1 MDGAYEPETLEMMD
15 LILAIG
21 IMIFLGFLAGLIFER
36 FKFPMITGYIVLGMA
51 LSPSLLGF
59 IPAGTVEQLDIITDV
74 ALGLIAY
81 LIGSSLRWEDFR
93 RLAKPIAWITPL
105 QSFGSWIFVTAILAA
120 LGPVLVPHE
129 SFWQTIFPMA
139 ALIGAVSVATAP
151 AATMAIVSELRAK
164 GPFTTTLLAVVGLD
178 DAVAIVVFA
187 IATGVFRPL
196 VKEAGEFSVYHM
208 LGIPL
213 LHIAGSVLLGIAFAL
228 VLFYVVKLVRTREFL
243 VVVIVGTIL
252 LCIGIAG
259 YLGLSSLL
267 ANLVL
272 GFVIINI
279 AKRKELNLVV
289 EEFENLI
296 FVLFF
301 VLAGL
306 HFDLSVLEVAGVLA
320 LLIVLA
326 RCSGKYLGVRL
337 GATISDASDTV
348 KNYLGLALLP
358 QAGVA
363 IGLILL
369 AAREFPSFGVIM
381 LNAVLA
387 STIIHELVAPP
398 LTKYAILK
406 AGEAQV
412 VTGRS
417 GWSRVGGWSS
427 NK

>member
-1 MDGAYEPETLEMMD
+1 MNLV
-15 LILAIG
+15 LAIG
-21 IMIFLGFLAGLIFER
+21 IMTFLGFLAGLVFER
-36 FKFPMITGYIVLGMA
+36 FKLPMITGYIVLGMV
-51 LSPSLLGF
+51 LSPSLLGV

-81 LIGSSLRWEDFR
+81 LIGSSLRWEDLQQ
-93 RLAKPIAWITPL
+93 LARPIAWITLL
-105 QSFGSWIFVTAILAA
+105 QSFGAWILVAGAVIA

-129 SFWQTIFPMA
+129 PFWETYVPMA
-139 ALIGAVSVATAP
+139 VLIGAVSVATAP

-164 GPFTTTLLAVVGLD
+164 GSFTTTLLAVVGLD
-178 DAVAIVVFA
+178 DAIAVVFFA
-187 IATGVFRPL
+187 VAAGVSRPL
-196 VKEAGEFSVYHM
+196 VEDATTLSAYHM
-208 LGIPL
+208 LGIPA
-213 LHIAGSVLLGIAFAL
+213 LHIAESVLLGIAFAL
-228 VLFYVVKLVRTREFL
+228 ILFYLVKLVRVREFL

-252 LCIGIAG
+252 LCTGIAG
-259 YLGLSSLL
+259 YLGISSIL

-272 GFVIINI
+272 GFVIINL
-279 AKRKELNLVV
+279 AKREELKLVV

-306 HFDLSVLEVAGVLA
+306 HFDLSVLEIAGVLA

-326 RCSGKYLGVRL
+326 RCSGKYFGVRL
-337 GATISDASDTV
+337 GATISKTSDTV

-358 QAGVA
+358 KAGVT

-387 STIIHELVAPP
+387 STIINELIAPP
-398 LTKYAILK
+398 LTKYALLK

-412 VTGRS
+412 GA
-417 GWSRVGGWSS
+417 
-427 NK
+427 

>member
-1 MDGAYEPETLEMMD
+1 MMN
-15 LILAIG
+15 LVLAIG
-21 IMIFLGFLAGLIFER
+21 IMIFLGFLVGLIFER
-36 FKFPMITGYIVLGMA
+36 FKFPMITGYIVLGIL
-51 LSPSLLGF
+51 LSPSLLGV

-81 LIGSSLRWEDFR
+81 LIGSSLRWEDMQ
-93 RLAKPIAWITPL
+93 RLARPIAWIAL
-105 QSFGSWIFVTAILAA
+105 FQSVGAWIFVTAVLAA

-129 SFWQTIFPMA
+129 SFWQTYVPMA
-139 ALIGAVSVATAP
+139 VLIGAVSVATAP

-164 GPFTTTLLAVVGLD
+164 GAFTTTLLAVVGLD
-178 DAVAIVVFA
+178 DAIAIVVYA
-187 IATGVFRPL
+187 IAAGVSRPL
-196 VKEAGEFSVYHM
+196 VSEVGEFSVYHM
-208 LGIPL
+208 LGIPA
-213 LHIAGSVLLGIAFAL
+213 LHIAGSVLLGIGFAL
-228 VLFYVVKLVRTREFL
+228 ILFYVVKLVRAREFL

-252 LCIGIAG
+252 LCTGVAG
-259 YLGLSSLL
+259 YLGVSSLL

-272 GFVIINI
+272 GFVIINLV
-279 AKRKELNLVV
+279 KRKELNIVV

-306 HFDLSVLEVAGVLA
+306 HFDLSVLEIAGMLA

-337 GATISDASDTV
+337 GAGISAAPDNV

-358 QAGVA
+358 KAGVT

-387 STIIHELVAPP
+387 STIINELIAPP
-398 LTKYAILK
+398 LTKYALLK
-406 AGEAQV
+406 AGDAQV
-412 VTGRS
+412 LT
-417 GWSRVGGWSS
+417 
-427 NK
+427 

>member
-1 MDGAYEPETLEMMD
+1 MMN
-15 LILAIG
+15 LVLAIG

-36 FKFPMITGYIVLGMA
+36 FKFPMITGYIVLGIL
-51 LSPSLLGF
+51 LSPSLLGV
-59 IPAGTVEQLDIITDV
+59 IPAGTVKQLDIITDV

-81 LIGSSLRWEDFR
+81 LIGSSLRWEDMR
-93 RLAKPIAWITPL
+93 RVAKPIAWIALL
-105 QSFGSWIFVTAILAA
+105 QSFGAWLFVTVVLAA
-120 LGPVLVPHE
+120 LGPLLVPHE
-129 SFWQTIFPMA
+129 SFWQTYVPMA
-139 ALIGAVSVATAP
+139 VLIGAVSVATAP

-164 GPFTTTLLAVVGLD
+164 GTFTTTLLAVVGLD
-178 DAVAIVVFA
+178 DAIAIVVYA
-187 IATGVFRPL
+187 IAAGVSHPL
-196 VKEAGEFSVYHM
+196 VKEASNFSVYHM
-208 LGIPL
+208 LGIPAI
-213 LHIAGSVLLGIAFAL
+213 HIAESALLGIGFAL
-228 VLFYVVKLVRTREFL
+228 ILYYVVKLVRAREFL

-252 LCIGIAG
+252 LCTGIAG
-259 YLGLSSLL
+259 YLGISPLL

-272 GFVIINI
+272 GFVIINLV
-279 AKRKELNLVV
+279 KRKELNLVV

-306 HFDLSVLEVAGVLA
+306 HFDLSVLEIAGVLA

-337 GATISDASDTV
+337 GATISDASDSV

-358 QAGVA
+358 KAGVT

-387 STIIHELVAPP
+387 STIINELIAPP
-398 LTKYAILK
+398 LTKYALLK
-406 AGEAQV
+406 AGDAQV
-412 VTGRS
+412 GA
-417 GWSRVGGWSS
+417 
-427 NK
+427 

>member
-1 MDGAYEPETLEMMD
+1 M
-15 LILAIG
+15 
-21 IMIFLGFLAGLIFER
+21 
-36 FKFPMITGYIVLGMA
+36 
-51 LSPSLLGF
+51 
-59 IPAGTVEQLDIITDV
+59 Q
-74 ALGLIAY
+74 
-81 LIGSSLRWEDFR
+81 
-93 RLAKPIAWITPL
+93 RLAKPIAWITLL
-105 QSFGSWIFVTAILAA
+105 QSFGAWIFVTVVLAV
-120 LGPVLVPHE
+120 LGPVLIPHE

-139 ALIGAVSVATAP
+139 VLIGAVSVATAP

-178 DAVAIVVFA
+178 DAIAVVVFA
-187 IATGVFRPL
+187 IAAGVSRPL
-196 VKEAGEFSVYHM
+196 VKEAGELSVYHM
-208 LGIPL
+208 LGIPA
-213 LHIAGSVLLGIAFAL
+213 LHIVGSALLGIAFAL
-228 VLFYVVKLVRTREFL
+228 VLFYVVKLVRAREFL

-252 LCIGIAG
+252 LCTGIAG
-259 YLGLSSLL
+259 HLGISSLL
-267 ANLVL
+267 ANLIF
-272 GFVIINI
+272 GFVIINL

-320 LLIVLA
+320 ILIVLS
-326 RCSGKYLGVRL
+326 RCLGKYLGVRL

-358 QAGVA
+358 KAGVT

-387 STIIHELVAPP
+387 STIINELIAPP
-398 LTKYAILK
+398 LTKYALLK

-412 VTGRS
+412 VT
-417 GWSRVGGWSS
+417 
-427 NK
+427 